1 MSWRT
6 LILTAA
12 LSITAAC
19 VHAATARAIELRST
33 DQMPD
38 MIDQNTGTVA
48 ISNIGN
54 ATLSIS
60 YLDGDWKTVQIPSGQ
75 YVSIPSQ
82 STGLIQ
88 RWRGDEIAHPQPR
101 HGVCASLEC
110 RAQSVGH
117 PPLRRGRKTSERLP
131 LTLVDGMSAMRQFF
145 HWCSESTSLAS
156 H

>member
-60 YLDGDWKTVQIPSGQ
+60 YLDGDWKTVQIPAFRFHSTMAWRRNRSSSTAARCMRFTGMPS
-75 YVSIPSQ
+75 SIGGPSALTTRSQ
-82 STGLIQ
+82 DVRAAS
-88 RWRGDEIAHPQPR
+88 AHASRR
-101 HGVCASLEC
+101 HERNEAIFSL
-110 RAQSVGH
+110 V
-117 PPLRRGRKTSERLP
+117 L
-131 LTLVDGMSAMRQFF
+131 
-145 HWCSESTSLAS
+145 
-156 H
+156 